1 MVRDLVEDKPSSLF
15 SNQWLF
21 SLEIYFGFEFWVFQC
36 LLSMGA
42 ERERERERRN
52 WVCVAERNVGFVVWS
67 MAMSP

>member
-21 SLEIYFGFEFWVFQC
+21 SLEIYFGFEFWVFQR

-42 ERERERERRN
+42 
-52 WVCVAERNVGFVVWS
+52 
-67 MAMSP
+67 

>member
-42 ERERERERRN
+42 ERERGGKEKVRKFGILCF
-52 WVCVAERNVGFVVWS
+52 CVVLVSGKWK
-67 MAMSP
+67 M